1 MVILNKN
8 MRKIIED
15 ILKLPLDEK
24 RDLYYALQE
33 DLNEDTIL
41 REDELTPEQWKE
53 LNKRNND
60 VETGQAQFI
69 SKEQLLDYLKER
81 RNALPAKKG

>member
-1 MVILNKN
+1 